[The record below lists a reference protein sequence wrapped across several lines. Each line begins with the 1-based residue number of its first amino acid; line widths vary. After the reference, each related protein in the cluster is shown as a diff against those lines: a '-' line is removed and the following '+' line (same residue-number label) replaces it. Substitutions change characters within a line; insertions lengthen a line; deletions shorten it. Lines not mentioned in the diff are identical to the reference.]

1 MLIINGMEA
10 AGAAHRERV
19 PCGSQSVERADM
31 RRFSKPRLLV
41 GLLIL
46 VAACAAS
53 PPVVRQSQ
61 DAPARG
67 APVTVYVAGHGWHT
81 GIIVPAADMQARL
94 PALQAQFGKTPF
106 LEFGWGDRDFYQAE
120 EITAGVALKA
130 VLWPTASV
138 MHVVA
143 VSADVTAFFPR
154 SEIHRLCLS
163 REHYAVLL
171 DFIAGSFR
179 RNEGGAL
186 VPGGRGLYGDSQFFD
201 AVGDYTLFNT
211 CNTWTAK
218 GLKSAGFDIGTA
230 FKATASSVMRFL
242 RQLDAA
248 GGEDCGPVA
257 GVSAALLPP
266 R

>member
-1 MLIINGMEA
+1 
-10 AGAAHRERV
+10 
-19 PCGSQSVERADM
+19 M
-31 RRFSKPRLLV
+31 RRVSKRKLLM

-46 VAACAAS
+46 VAACASS

-61 DAPARG
+61 DDPSRG

-81 GIIVPAADMQARL
+81 GIIVPAVDMKARL
-94 PALQAQFGKTPF
+94 PALEAQFADTPF

-143 VSADVTAFFPR
+143 VPADVTAFFPR

-163 REHYAVLL
+163 RERYAGLL

-179 RNEGGAL
+179 RSDDGAL
-186 VPGGRGLYGDSQFFD
+186 TGGGSRGLYGHSRFYD
-201 AVGDYTLFNT
+201 AVGNYTLFNT

-242 RQLDAA
+242 RETDAA
-248 GGEDCGPVA
+248 AGLGCGPEPGIPA
-257 GVSAALLPP
+257 PALSVP
-266 R
+266 